1 LETRILCLQN
11 QMMRYD
17 NDANRSMKKQ
27 STIIKSIS
35 LLATIVLLIVLGYDL
50 NWVYPAEHDQQN
62 EKWREEIVDLR
73 TSTIDEP
80 ISQSPTDLSDSD
92 RLGEV
97 AGVVVDLDKSTIDSE
112 KPTVDLSQLDQVK
125 LIKVV
130 DGDTIKVDLDGQIEN
145 VRLVSVDAPES
156 VAPGQPVGCMGKE
169 SADFLQSLLIDQ
181 STLYLQNDE
190 TQSNR
195 DRYGRLL
202 RFVFL
207 SDGKDA
213 GLELLK
219 TGLAE
224 AKLYS
229 RQPHQYWSV
238 YQEAEAG
245 AKSQELGIW
254 SKESCPT
261 PPPPLP

>member
-1 LETRILCLQN
+1 MVGRIKN
-11 QMMRYD
+11 KSTMM
-17 NDANRSMKKQ
+17 K
-27 STIIKSIS
+27 TLS
-35 LLATIVLLIVLGYDL
+35 LVVTLVLLLVAWYDL
-50 NWVYPAEHDQQN
+50 NWVYPADIAHVNEAWRDQ
-62 EKWREEIVDLR
+62 IAALG
-73 TSTIDEP
+73 
-80 ISQSPTDLSDSD
+80 SPTASETKDKSPTGLSDND
-92 RLGEV
+92 QLGNV
-97 AGVVVDLDKSTIDSE
+97 AGV
-112 KPTVDLSQLDQVK
+112 TVDLGNSATVDFSQLEQVK

-130 DGDTIKVDLDGQIEN
+130 DGDTIKVDFDGQIET

-169 SADFLQSLLIDQ
+169 SATFLQNLLIDQ
-181 STLYLQNDE
+181 STIYLQKDDM
-190 TQSNR
+190 QGNR

-207 SDGKDA
+207 SDGRDA

-219 TGLAE
+219 VGLAE

-238 YQEAEAG
+238 YQEAEVG
-245 AKSQELGIW
+245 AKDQGLGIW

-261 PPPPLP
+261 PPRVSP